1 MRPMAQIRD
10 AAPSITVQA
19 TSGALGTQHSA
30 LSTAWRFARRNPLG
44 AAAACVITVLVVTA
58 VLAPLVAPYDPLM
71 PIPLDRLQAPSA
83 VHWFGTDDI
92 GRDVF
97 SRVVYGGRVSLEVGI
112 LTVALGTLVGAA
124 IGLLSGYFSG
134 WADTI
139 VQRVLDALQSIPGLL
154 LALVVAAVIGAGT
167 LNTIFPIALILIP
180 INARVVRSTVLSVR
194 EHQYIEAARVL
205 GCADGRI
212 MLRHILPNVAAPIL
226 ILASIYLGNAII
238 VEASL
243 SFLGLGTPPPTPSWG
258 NMLSGQGR
266 TYLEQA
272 PWLAVFPGLAITI
285 TVLSFNLLGDA
296 LRDTWDPKLRGR

>member
-1 MRPMAQIRD
+1 MAQIRD

-19 TSGALGTQHSA
+19 TAGALSTQHSA